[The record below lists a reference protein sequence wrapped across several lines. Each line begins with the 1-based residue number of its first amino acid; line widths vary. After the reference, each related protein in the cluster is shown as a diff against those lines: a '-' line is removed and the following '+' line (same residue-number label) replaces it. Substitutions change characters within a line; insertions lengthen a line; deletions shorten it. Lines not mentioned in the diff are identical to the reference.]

1 MDSLNNRT
9 CSHHEALMLG
19 RMEKVQVPVWKAE
32 LLVQQRMQQ
41 VVFVVNV

>member
-1 MDSLNNRT
+1 
-9 CSHHEALMLG
+9 MLG

-32 LLVQQRMQQ
+32 LLGDVQQRMQQ